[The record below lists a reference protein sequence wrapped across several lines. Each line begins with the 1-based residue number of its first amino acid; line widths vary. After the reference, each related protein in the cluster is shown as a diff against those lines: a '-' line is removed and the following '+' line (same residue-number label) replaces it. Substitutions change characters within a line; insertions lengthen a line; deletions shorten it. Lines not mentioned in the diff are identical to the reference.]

1 MNNSIKLSPK
11 HGLNPT
17 VPVCFF
23 CGKTKNEVAIL
34 GKINKQDDEA
44 PSHMILDYEPCDE
57 CKKQMARGITLIGVT
72 DKPVSKNQ
80 PPISKDETGEHYPTG
95 DWCVVTEDCAKR
107 LFTDDIL
114 NDVLRV
120 RKLCLPNE
128 ILHAALNSD
137 SDDDNI

>member
-1 MNNSIKLSPK
+1 MNQSIKLSPK

-44 PSHMILDYEPCDE
+44 PPHMILDYEPCDE
-57 CKKQMARGITLIGVT
+57 CKKHMALGITFIGVT

-80 PPISKDETGEHYPTG
+80 PPISKDKTGEHYPTG

-114 NDVLRV
+114 NDVLRA
-120 RKLCLPNE
+120 RKLCLPLLNLSARNE
-128 ILHAALNSD
+128 FKSFFL
-137 SDDDNI
+137 